1 MASVSGV
8 HACHKDC
15 QASES
20 LKNVL
25 QNRTHFDFST
35 KMDGSACEIRHNC
48 SSGPF
53 LFKLTI
59 VLCIYD
65 LCRAACPVPR
75 AHSHRLPDALLSGFR
90 IERMMS
96 VEQLAASTL
105 PVA

>member
-1 MASVSGV
+1 MGRPEGYVKTTRAGY
-8 HACHKDC
+8 
-15 QASES
+15 
-20 LKNVL
+20 
-25 QNRTHFDFST
+25 
-35 KMDGSACEIRHNC
+35 
-48 SSGPF
+48 F

-65 LCRAACPVPR
+65 VCRATCPVPR
-75 AHSHRLPDALLSGFR
+75 AHSHRLPEALLSGFR